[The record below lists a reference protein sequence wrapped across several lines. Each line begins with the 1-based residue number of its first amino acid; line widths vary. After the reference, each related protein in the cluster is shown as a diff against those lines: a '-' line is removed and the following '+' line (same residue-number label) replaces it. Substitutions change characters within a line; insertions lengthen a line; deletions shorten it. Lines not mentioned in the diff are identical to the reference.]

1 MPLPR
6 AGILNLVPI
15 ALKTK
20 KSWSWS
26 EVYVKCVCFWQ
37 RDVTV
42 FIRFSERPA
51 KGP

>member
-20 KSWSWS
+20 KSWS

-42 FIRFSERPA
+42 FIRFSERP
-51 KGP
+51 